1 MAVRSD
7 QQASAE
13 MQTGNGHENV
23 GMRLPHTPG
32 QQHLESVPI
41 AATSRAPASSSS
53 IKIAAC
59 LACRAIKGKCETPDG
74 VGPCVRCARRRQ
86 QCERPIIHRSG
97 RPKGSKNRHS
107 SLERAFKVIER
118 GVHQSPAQSRKRPRL
133 DRDGHD
139 NSEGSHIYDQS
150 GLAQSPITQP
160 ATSPQQP
167 PYRRRPESSFCP
179 APFDFP
185 ALDAVEPQ
193 RPSSSTA
200 SLSITPYTNQQ
211 QPVIPMSAR
220 SYDSHQSSHPGGEM
234 TREHD
239 DGLSNP
245 VRLLAE
251 AAEEIGASEQ
261 SGHFSER
268 TIQAATTQEPI
279 LPPEYNLPE
288 TLYAMLT
295 DGEMDPISNTSG
307 LSPEYLAQGLEILLS
322 DGARRKLSDEDR
334 VFFNPPLKEV
344 KRDIGDEYCPL
355 ALALLTPREV
365 KAFFATFYLKL
376 HPMLPVL
383 DPVVHTPEFVQ
394 SRSAFLFTA
403 ICAHGA
409 SLTAGAE
416 EATKRLRIHTQ
427 RLADQ
432 ISPRGFISVE
442 IVKAFLIWISWLP
455 SSVPFQEER
464 LWHETKY
471 AINMGLELELSKPL
485 PSDLRDLR
493 KDPSWT
499 ACLEGISMDDWDV
512 VERIIRSRQRLWIHL
527 FLWDSSLNLA
537 FGKATRFTQDHL
549 IRDETWC
556 FHRLATKGDAVT
568 TACVNLRRLSVRLS
582 DMLRLELHIRANMTS
597 EWVAERIDEVLNPWR
612 AFWSQH
618 CDGSAYLELV
628 FRHTRLWTLSYAL
641 QALTWR
647 SGSVEALTKDTFSAA
662 LHSCELV
669 CEQLRASR
677 GLWGFPNTM
686 GPMLSFEALLAI
698 RLLPQDAGTTLAFRA
713 RLFGV
718 LSQLSLLLEQVGTT
732 PSHRLGTA
740 AVYGRH
746 LQVYIRRRV
755 IDLCVNHHQYETGQL
770 HGDGSDHTAASS
782 GSQAPLMR
790 EAEASINQ
798 LFSSDWI
805 SPTDQA
811 QANMTLDGINTL
823 NFFDTTAGWTDDFF
837 RLFGKEQ

>member
-1 MAVRSD
+1 MAIRSD

-13 MQTGNGHENV
+13 IQTGNGHENV

-133 DRDGHD
+133 DRDGQD

-167 PYRRRPESSFCP
+167 PYRRLPESSFCP

-647 SGSVEALTKDTFSAA
+647 SG
-662 LHSCELV
+662 
-669 CEQLRASR
+669 LRAAAGFEGIMGKAHLLSSYEFVTLTY
-677 GLWGFPNTM
+677 GQGFPNTM

-746 LQVYIRRRV
+746 LQVYIRCRV

-770 HGDGSDHTAASS
+770 HGHGSDHTAASS

-823 NFFDTTAGWTDDFF
+823 TFFDTTAGWTDDFF

>member
-1 MAVRSD
+1 MAVRGD
-7 QQASAE
+7 QRASAE
-13 MQTGNGHENV
+13 IQTDSGHENA

-41 AATSRAPASSSS
+41 AATSRAPASSPS

-74 VGPCVRCARRRQ
+74 IGPCVRCARRRQ

-167 PYRRRPESSFCP
+167 PHRRLPESSFCP
-179 APFDFP
+179 ASFDFP

-200 SLSITPYTNQQ
+200 SLSIPPYTNQQ

-251 AAEEIGASEQ
+251 AAEEIGVSEQ

-268 TIQAATTQEPI
+268 AVQAATTQEPM

-295 DGEMDPISNTSG
+295 DGGMDLISNTSG

-344 KRDIGDEYCPL
+344 KRDIGAEYCPL

-383 DPVVHTPEFVQ
+383 DPVVHTPEFVK

-485 PSDLRDLR
+485 PSDLRNLR

-618 CDGSAYLELV
+618 CHGSAYLELV

-641 QALTWR
+641 QALTCR

-755 IDLCVNHHQYETGQL
+755 IDLCVSHHQYETGQL

-782 GSQAPLMR
+782 GSQAPLMG

-798 LFSSDWI
+798 LFSNDWI

-811 QANMTLDGINTL
+811 QANMNLDGINTL